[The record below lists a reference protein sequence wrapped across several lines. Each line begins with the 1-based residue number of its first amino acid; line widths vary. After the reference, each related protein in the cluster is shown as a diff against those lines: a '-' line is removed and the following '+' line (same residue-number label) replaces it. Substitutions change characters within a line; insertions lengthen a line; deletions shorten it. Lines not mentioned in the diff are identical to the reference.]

1 MEQGRDMRV
10 GNAGAAMPATP
21 GSLRPKDA
29 DPLAS
34 PPAAPAAGCF
44 NAGVARMLTDWKE
57 S

>member
-1 MEQGRDMRV
+1 MRV

-34 PPAAPAAGCF
+34 PPATPAAGCF